1 MIGELPR
8 SDPSVCGLILAGV
21 WVMFQVHKC
30 CSLSIIKSRQR
41 RRLFPCCSEPTHVY
55 IPVWSRAYTVCI
67 FLTME
72 RLFVWG
78 VQMVISRGWDRIWL
92 SFEDTSGRSI
102 DGEADQCL
110 ISHPP
115 GWISSWIART
125 GWLKHSPFGCWAPG
139 SKDLQEAGEKRS
151 REEPVSLSA
160 AVRVMHSWF
169 QDSVLLTSKLGP
181 SLIFSGSSLRRGNG
195 EQSWRSKSSV
205 ASVTSKGIGAETKG
219 GSVILSAGVGI
230 VVLLV

>member
-1 MIGELPR
+1 MSCNWWVIILEHLVSWLHEFELDNLFRFCPLHFLKTLG
-8 SDPSVCGLILAGV
+8 SESVSYQDPSVYGLILARV

-30 CSLSIIKSRQR
+30 CFLSIIKSRQR

-102 DGEADQCL
+102 DGEADKCL

-115 GWISSWIART
+115 GWISSWIADR
-125 GWLKHSPFGCWAPG
+125 L
-139 SKDLQEAGEKRS
+139 
-151 REEPVSLSA
+151 
-160 AVRVMHSWF
+160 
-169 QDSVLLTSKLGP
+169 
-181 SLIFSGSSLRRGNG
+181 
-195 EQSWRSKSSV
+195 
-205 ASVTSKGIGAETKG
+205 
-219 GSVILSAGVGI
+219 
-230 VVLLV
+230 VVELLVQKTYKRQGRRDQGRNRLA